1 MYQRKS
7 RRYGAAMVALSL
19 CLRLGIFLGLDAK
32 AAAMLSQAARQE
44 EFAAWMLYLET
55 GKRARTAEET
65 QPVYV
70 LEVTRAPEEAAEETP
85 EEVPEEI
92 PEEAPEEAAE
102 EAPEEVPEEVPD
114 LHASLPATL
123 VGAEAIAVVGG
134 CTYSY
139 DKAALLSRPSTL
151 DFSSDE
157 PTILIVHTHASE
169 SYNPEAG
176 EAYETAGAFRTLDT
190 DYSVIQVGKALAET
204 LRSYGLGV
212 VHDATIN
219 DYPSYNDSYAN
230 SLSRIE
236 AWKKQYPS
244 LQMVIDLHRDAAED
258 EQGNAVALTAQVNGE
273 DCAQLMLVVGTD
285 QGGLYHPNWQENL
298 ANALKLQS
306 VLEGMYPGLCRSL
319 NLRTERFNQHE
330 TPGSILVEVGCTGN
344 TLTQA
349 KRSAVLLGEALA
361 SMIESIT
368 QGGGT
373 LVTAP

>member
-92 PEEAPEEAAE
+92 QEEAPEEAAE

-151 DFSSDE
+151 DFSSEE

-258 EQGNAVALTAQVNGE
+258 EQGNAVALTAQVDGE

>member
-55 GKRARTAEET
+55 GKRAAPEEET

-70 LEVTRAPEEAAEETP
+70 LELTRAPEEEAEEEEP
-85 EEVPEEI
+85 EEEEEEVPQEE
-92 PEEAPEEAAE
+92 EEAEA
-102 EAPEEVPEEVPD
+102 PD

-123 VGAEAIAVVGG
+123 VGAEAIAVTGG
-134 CTYSY
+134 CTYAY
-139 DKAALLSRPSTL
+139 DKAALLAQPSTL
-151 DFSSDE
+151 DFSADE
-157 PTILIVHTHASE
+157 PTILILHTHASE
-169 SYNPEAG
+169 SYTPEPG
-176 EAYETAGAFRTLDT
+176 EVYETAGSFRTLDT

-204 LRSYGLGV
+204 LRSYGLQV

-230 SLSRIE
+230 SLARIE

-258 EQGNAVALTAQVNGE
+258 EQGNAVALTAEVNGE

-319 NLRTERFNQHE
+319 NLRTERFNQHA

-349 KRSAVLLGEALA
+349 KRSAALLGEALA

-373 LVTAP
+373 LVTAS

>member
-151 DFSSDE
+151 DFSSEE

-258 EQGNAVALTAQVNGE
+258 EQGNAVALTAQVDGE

>member
-32 AAAMLSQAARQE
+32 APAMLSQAARQE

-55 GKRARTAEET
+55 GKRAAPEEET

-70 LEVTRAPEEAAEETP
+70 LELTRAPEEEVEE
-85 EEVPEEI
+85 E
-92 PEEAPEEAAE
+92 PEEAPAE
-102 EAPEEVPEEVPD
+102 EEEEEEEVPQEEEAEVPD

-123 VGAEAIAVVGG
+123 VGAEAIAVTGG
-134 CTYSY
+134 CTYTY
-139 DKAALLSRPSTL
+139 DKAALLAQPSTL
-151 DFSSDE
+151 DFSADE
-157 PTILIVHTHASE
+157 PTILILHTHASE
-169 SYNPEAG
+169 SYTPEPG
-176 EAYETAGAFRTLDT
+176 EVYETAGSFRTLDT

-204 LRSYGLGV
+204 LRSYGLQV
-212 VHDATIN
+212 VHDAAIN

-230 SLSRIE
+230 SLARIE
-236 AWKKQYPS
+236 AWKKQCPS

-258 EQGNAVALTAQVNGE
+258 GQGNAVALTAEVDGA

-373 LVTAP
+373 LITAP

>member
-55 GKRARTAEET
+55 GKRAGTAEET

-70 LEVTRAPEEAAEETP
+70 LEVTRAPEETP
-85 EEVPEEI
+85 EEVPEEV
-92 PEEAPEEAAE
+92 PEEIPEEAAE

-114 LHASLPATL
+114 LHAALPGTL
-123 VGAEAIAVVGG
+123 VSAEAIAVVGG
-134 CTYSY
+134 CTYTY

-151 DFSSDE
+151 DFSVDE

-169 SYNPEAG
+169 SYTPEAG
-176 EAYETAGAFRTLDT
+176 KAYETAGAFRTLDT

-204 LRSYGLGV
+204 LRSYGLQV

-258 EQGNAVALTAQVNGE
+258 EQGNAVALTAEVNGA

-361 SMIESIT
+361 SMIESLT
-368 QGGGT
+368 QGDGT

>member
-92 PEEAPEEAAE
+92 QEEAPEEAAE
-102 EAPEEVPEEVPD
+102 EAPEEVPDEVPD

-258 EQGNAVALTAQVNGE
+258 EQGNAVALTAQVDGE